1 MTMLTA
7 DDFAAYFEAVHGH
20 IPFPWQARLASR
32 VASTGKWPDV
42 LDLPTG
48 SGKTATIDIAV
59 FHLALEAERGPDRRA
74 PVRIAFVV
82 DRRLVVDDAFE
93 RAQKIALKI
102 ATAEPGSVLALVAE
116 RLKTLSGNGP
126 PLIARRLRGGMPR
139 EDDWARTPAQP
150 TVLCSTVD
158 QIGSRLLFRG
168 YGVSD
173 RMKPIH
179 AGLIGS
185 DCLTLLD
192 EAHLAEPFRQT
203 LQWVAHYRGEQ
214 WRDGEAGHS
223 GPRGCSLL
231 TATPGEQVAEPFGL
245 NEQDYANDTLACRL
259 AAEKPA
265 RLISLGKPGEGDDGA
280 SDAEEAAFLRRMA
293 EETERALA
301 KLRDSDIEHPA
312 IGVVL
317 NRVGRA
323 RAVFKQLEERLD
335 RETTWVI
342 LMIGPARP
350 VDRDE
355 IVKALDPI
363 RTGAGGEKRNLDKAL
378 IIVATQC
385 IEAGVDIDLDAL
397 ITEAAPLDALRQR
410 FGRLNRAGREIK
422 PYAAILA
429 TKSVLGARYD
439 DPVYGTAIKPAW
451 EYLSASADGGKKKDI
466 PVIDFGLNA
475 FRDRMQ
481 EKPLP
486 VDALSRKDDAPV
498 LMPAHL
504 DLLSQT
510 SPIPAADP
518 EVALY
523 LHGTRR
529 QPDSVTV
536 VWRADID
543 PEFQGDDDRV
553 RRLLLLVPP
562 RAAEAIE
569 LPRWAVQRWLK
580 EGASAVRSKAQQSRV
595 LEYLADIPVA
605 EPEEEAR
612 FPRGDIR
619 PVFRWKGDDQRSTWI
634 DPDRIG
640 TGDTIV
646 VPADYGGMDT
656 FGWNPSLDDSDSVDD
671 RADKA
676 AEPFSGRRF
685 TVRVA
690 PGLLGESVSP
700 EMLADA
706 LVAAASRRWQDLRD
720 AIAALSLPDEIQ
732 ESLEQLDDARGGTRS
747 IKIYDDLHG
756 EDEQGRPRGIVFV
769 APFGLKKVKPEENGQ
784 WSTTEDDAAG
794 SMPGFPLTLD
804 EHSTDVEG
812 KAGEFAR
819 LAGLPEQCV
828 ADLKLAGYLHDAGKV
843 DERFQAWLHYGDP
856 LGPDPDDPRQIL
868 AKSGRSLPRKARD
881 VAGLPLNWRHEA
893 FSVRLT
899 GVAPRFA
906 EANDPELVLW
916 LIGTHH
922 GFGRPFFPH
931 HDPKDE
937 EQRTL
942 PSVLGLPGELV
953 PGQGPQSLGFDWHG
967 LDWASLFERL
977 KARYGVWELARME
990 AILRLADHRASE
1002 AAAERYIAKGD
1013 VQ

>member
-1 MTMLTA
+1 MSMLTP
-7 DDFAAYFEAVHGH
+7 DDFTAFFEAVYGYA
-20 IPFPWQARLASR
+20 PFPWQARLASR
-32 VASTGKWPDV
+32 VASTGEWPAV

-59 FHLALEAERGPDRRA
+59 FHLALEAERGHARRA

-82 DRRLVVDDAFE
+82 DRRLVVNDAFE
-93 RAQKIALKI
+93 RARKIAKKLDN
-102 ATAEPGSVLALVAE
+102 AEPGSVLARAAE
-116 RLKTLSGNGP
+116 RLGKLSGDGR
-126 PLIARRLRGGMPR
+126 PLIVRRMRGGMPR

-150 TVLCSTVD
+150 TILCSTVD
-158 QIGSRLLFRG
+158 QVGSRLLFRG

-185 DCLTLLD
+185 DCLMLLD

-203 LQWVAHYRGEQ
+203 LRWVAHYRSEQ
-214 WRDGEAGHS
+214 WRDDEAGHP

-245 NEQDYANDTLACRL
+245 DAQDYANETLASRL

-265 RLISLGKPGEGDDGA
+265 RLIGLGKSSEGSDEA
-280 SDAEEAAFLRRMA
+280 SDAEEVAFLRRMA
-293 EETERALA
+293 AETESALA
-301 KLRDSDIEHPA
+301 ELRETGVDHPA
-312 IGVVL
+312 IGVVV

-323 RAVFKQLEERLD
+323 RAVFKQLEGQLD
-335 RETTWVI
+335 QETTGLI

-363 RTGAGGEKRNLDKAL
+363 RTGAGEEERKLDKAL

-410 FGRLNRAGREIK
+410 FGRLNRAGREIE

-451 EYLSASADGGKKKDI
+451 EYLTADGGKKKDI
-466 PVIDFGLNA
+466 PIIDFGLNA

-486 VDALSRKDDAPV
+486 DAALSPKDAAPV

-529 QPDSVTV
+529 RPDSVTL

-580 EGASAVRSKAQQSRV
+580 EGARAARSKPRRSRV
-595 LEYLADIPVA
+595 LEQLADIPVA
-605 EPEEEAR
+605 EPDDEAR
-612 FPRGDIR
+612 FQRGDIR
-619 PVFRWKGDDQRSTWI
+619 RVFRWKGDDQHSTWI

-646 VPADYGGMDT
+646 VPANYGGMDE
-656 FGWNPSLDDSDSVDD
+656 FGWNPGLDDSDPVVD

-685 TVRVA
+685 AVRVA
-690 PGLLGESVSP
+690 PGLLGETMKP
-700 EMLADA
+700 DMLADA
-706 LVAAASRRWQDLRD
+706 LAAAPSRRWQDLRN
-720 AIAALSLPDEIQ
+720 AIVNLPLPENLRDSLAR
-732 ESLEQLDDARGGTRS
+732 LDHANGGARS
-747 IKIYDDLHG
+747 IKAYDDLYG
-756 EDEQGRPRGIVFV
+756 EDEQDRPRGVVFV
-769 APFGLKKVKPEENGQ
+769 ALFGLRKERRDENGQ

-812 KAGEFAR
+812 KAEEFAR
-819 LAGLPEQCV
+819 LAGLPEKRV
-828 ADLKLAGYLHDAGKV
+828 TDLKLAGYLHDAGKV

-856 LGPDPDDPRQIL
+856 LGPDPDDPRQVL
-868 AKSGRSLPRKARD
+868 AKSDRALPSKARKAASLP
-881 VAGLPLNWRHEA
+881 PNWRHEA
-893 FSVRLT
+893 FSVRLAA
-899 GVAPRFA
+899 VAPRFA

-916 LIGTHH
+916 LVGTHH

-931 HDPKDE
+931 HDPEDE
-937 EQRTL
+937 EQRVL
-942 PSVLGLPGELV
+942 PPVLGLPAELA

-1002 AAAERYIAKGD
+1002 EAAERHIAKGD
-1013 VQ
+1013 TQ